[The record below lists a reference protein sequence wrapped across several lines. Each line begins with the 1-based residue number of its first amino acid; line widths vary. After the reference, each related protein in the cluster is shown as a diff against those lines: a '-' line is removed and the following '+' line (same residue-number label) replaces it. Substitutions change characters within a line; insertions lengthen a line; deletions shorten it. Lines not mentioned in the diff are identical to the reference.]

1 MSPDHPR
8 PAVTV
13 ALPVFNGAKFLT
25 QAIDSVL
32 TQHGWDIHLVAV
44 DDGSTDASASML
56 AERAADDQRI
66 SVITFPQNRGIAAAR
81 NAAISSRHDPLV
93 AMIDQDDMWT
103 PDHLDLL
110 WSPLAA
116 NDQLGHAMGHQQF
129 FAPPGPTPTWVR
141 PEWLES
147 PQPGYVFGA
156 WLARRSTW
164 ETVGALDEKVRRGVD
179 DLDWFIRAR
188 QLGIP
193 GELLP
198 DIVLQ
203 RRIHDNNASGIGTGF
218 HSELFGIL
226 RRRHQ

>member
-1 MSPDHPR
+1 MSSEHAR

-13 ALPVFNGAKFLT
+13 ALPVFNGAKFLE
-25 QAIDSVL
+25 QAIGSVL
-32 TQHGWDIHLVAV
+32 AQHQWDIHLVAV

-56 AERAADDQRI
+56 AERAADDERI
-66 SVITFPQNRGIAAAR
+66 SLITFSRNRGIAAAR
-81 NAAISSRHDPLV
+81 NAAITSRHDPLV

-110 WSPLAA
+110 WSPLAS
-116 NDQLGHAMGHQQF
+116 NDQLGHAMGHQQYLDP
-129 FAPPGPTPTWVR
+129 AGPIPKWVR

-164 ETVGALDEKVRRGVD
+164 EAVGALDETMRHGVD
-179 DLDWFIRAR
+179 DLDWFSRAR
-188 QLGIP
+188 QMGLP

-203 RRIHDNNASGIGTGF
+203 RRIHDNNASGSGTGF
-218 HSELFGIL
+218 HKELFEIL